1 MGGKSRQKIEGN
13 TGALNTTINQLDLIK
28 LLGIKITICHIKQ
41 SPGGMNARL
50 DTLEEKPGDLEDT
63 ARANIQN

>member
-28 LLGIKITICHIKQ
+28 LPGIKITIRDIKQ
-41 SPGGMNARL
+41 SPGGMNVRL

>member
-28 LLGIKITICHIKQ
+28 LPGIKITIRHIKQ
-41 SPGGMNARL
+41 SPGGMNTRL

>member
-28 LLGIKITICHIKQ
+28 LLGIKITIRDIKQ
-41 SPGGMNARL
+41 SPGGMNVRL

>member
-13 TGALNTTINQLDLIK
+13 TGTLNTTIDQLDLIK
-28 LLGIKITICHIKQ
+28 LPGIKITIRDIKQ
-41 SPGGMNARL
+41 SPGGMNTRL